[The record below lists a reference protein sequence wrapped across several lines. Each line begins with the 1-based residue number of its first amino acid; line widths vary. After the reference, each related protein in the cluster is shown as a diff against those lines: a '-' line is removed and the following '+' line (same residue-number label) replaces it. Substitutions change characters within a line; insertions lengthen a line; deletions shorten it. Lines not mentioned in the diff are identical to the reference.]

1 MHMWQQVILNGSEE
15 TISPSTNDYKPA
27 LGEGLRG
34 PSSRRCTRIRLW
46 DPKMTSTIG
55 GIILYMS
62 IIFLLPT
69 QLDDIKWYW
78 SKGHGS
84 IKIFLK
90 KQDESHT
97 FQPQM
102 TTTNQMETGVT
113 EEHHFQE

>member
-1 MHMWQQVILNGSEE
+1 
-15 TISPSTNDYKPA
+15 
-27 LGEGLRG
+27 
-34 PSSRRCTRIRLW
+34 
-46 DPKMTSTIG
+46 MT
-55 GIILYMS
+55 
-62 IIFLLPT
+62 
-69 QLDDIKWYW
+69 KWYW